1 MWPFGKRKPADP
13 HDPEEALQHR
23 IVRLDGEITDATAQV
38 AIAQLLF
45 LQHND
50 ARRPIT
56 LRIESPGGSVAAA
69 IAVVD
74 TVRELQPPVHTRA
87 PAMAHGMAIVV
98 LASGRK
104 GERTVGPS
112 AELSLT
118 PIENVDGSPG
128 DAKAVRHQIAAVI
141 AALCGQHPEAVAPHL
156 LVGRSLSP
164 SEAVA
169 CGLADR
175 VEA

>member
-1 MWPFGKRKPADP
+1 MWPFGKRNAPDP

-45 LQHND
+45 LQHQD
-50 ARRPIT
+50 ARQPVT
-56 LRIESPGGSVAAA
+56 LRVESSGGGVAAGM
-69 IAVVD
+69 AVVD
-74 TVRELQPPVHTRA
+74 TVRELRPPVHTRA
-87 PAMAHGMAIVV
+87 PAMARGIALVV

-104 GERTVGPS
+104 GERAVGPA

-118 PIENVDGSPG
+118 PIESAARSPA
-128 DAKAVRHQIAAVI
+128 DASRLRHQLAGVI
-141 AALCGQHPEAVAPHL
+141 AELCGQHPEAVAPQL
-156 LVGRSLSP
+156 LVGRHLTP

-169 CGLADR
+169 CSLADR